1 MQLLKKPR
9 HENLCVPKI
18 ICDFIKTCT
27 YLGTFY
33 KTQKKAFKVLRY
45 VRYMGPFFSK
55 QSEIKGFTYNSLF
68 TVVFPTI

>member
-45 VRYMGPFFSK
+45 VTYMGPFFLQTK
-55 QSEIKGFTYNSLF
+55 
-68 TVVFPTI
+68 